1 MGICCS
7 QPHPCAIIYTYKTHD
22 VFQSLV
28 GKSKIMKIIGVWFFL
43 EAGASWQFI
52 LLAVLIGMSAFFSAS
67 ETALMSLSKIRI
79 RHLVDE
85 RVRGAEAVSKLVEN
99 PNRLLGA
106 ILVGNNIVNIGASAL
121 ATSLAIQYLGNAGVG
136 IATGVMTLLV
146 LIFGEI
152 TPKSLAAQ
160 HSEFISLRIA
170 RLITFIV
177 TVFGPIVSILL
188 VVTNLLIRLLGGK
201 PGKAQPF
208 ITEDELKTMV
218 NVSHEEG
225 VLEGEEKQMIYNV
238 FEFGDTQVKDIMTP
252 RTDMIAL
259 EIGVT
264 YEKIIETFRE
274 EQFSRIPIYQET
286 TDNIVGILY
295 IKDLIFKSTENAVF
309 DIHNYMREPFFTFEF
324 KKTTELFQE
333 LRAKRIPM
341 AIVLDE
347 YGGTAGIVTV
357 EDLIEEIVGDIRDE
371 YDDHEKDIEVVKEDE
386 YIVEG
391 STRIDE
397 LNDLIGV
404 NIESEDFDTIGGFIV
419 GEFGYIPEVNES
431 IEYEGI
437 KFVVEEVDRN
447 RIEKLRIHT

>member
-1 MGICCS
+1 M
-7 QPHPCAIIYTYKTHD
+7 
-22 VFQSLV
+22 
-28 GKSKIMKIIGVWFFL
+28 

-52 LLAVLIGMSAFFSAS
+52 LLAVLVGLSAFFSAS
-67 ETALMSLSKIRI
+67 ETALMSLSRIRI
-79 RHLVDE
+79 RHLVE
-85 RVRGAEAVSKLVEN
+85 EKVKGAEAVSKLVEN
-99 PNRLLGA
+99 PNKLLGS
-106 ILVGNNIVNIGASAL
+106 ILVGNNVVNIGASAL
-121 ATSLAIQYLGNAGVG
+121 ATSLAIHYFGSAGVG
-136 IATGVMTLLV
+136 IATGAMTLLV
-146 LIFGEI
+146 LVFGEI

-160 HSEFISLRIA
+160 HSEFLSLRIVG
-170 RLITFIV
+170 IINFFVII
-177 TVFGPIVSILL
+177 FNPIVFILL
-188 VVTNLLIRLLGGK
+188 FVTNGIIRLMGGK
-201 PGKAQPF
+201 PGRTQPF

-225 VLEGEEKQMIYNV
+225 VLEVEEKEMIYNV
-238 FEFGDTQVKDIMTP
+238 FEFGDIQVKDVMTP
-252 RTDMIAL
+252 RTDMVSL

-264 YEKIIETFRE
+264 YEKVIDTFKA

-286 TDNIVGILY
+286 TDNIIGILY
-295 IKDLIFKSTENAVF
+295 IKDLIFKTSENTVF
-309 DIHNYMREPFFTFEF
+309 DIHEYIREPYFTFEF
-324 KKTTELFQE
+324 KKTTELFRE

-371 YDDHEKDIEVVKEDE
+371 YDDHEQDIEVVKEDE

-397 LNDLIGV
+397 LNELIGV
-404 NIESEDFDTIGGFIV
+404 RIESEDFDTIGGFIV
-419 GEFGYIPEVNES
+419 GEFGYIPEVHET
-431 IEYEGI
+431 IEYDGI

>member
-1 MGICCS
+1 M
-7 QPHPCAIIYTYKTHD
+7 
-22 VFQSLV
+22 
-28 GKSKIMKIIGVWFFL
+28 

-85 RVRGAEAVSKLVEN
+85 KVKGAETVSKLVEN
-99 PNRLLGA
+99 PNKLLGS

-121 ATSLAIQYLGNAGVG
+121 ATSLAIQYLGSSGVA
-136 IATGVMTLLV
+136 IATGVMTILV

-160 HSEFISLRIA
+160 HSEFISLKFAKVIS
-170 RLITFIV
+170 LFIV
-177 TVFGPIVSILL
+177 IFNPLVSVFLFI
-188 VVTNLLIRLLGGK
+188 TNGLIKLLGGK
-201 PGKAQPF
+201 PGRTQPF

-238 FEFGDTQVKDIMTP
+238 FEFGDTQVRDIMTP
-252 RTDMIAL
+252 RTDMASIEVGA
-259 EIGVT
+259 T
-264 YEKIIETFRE
+264 YEKIIETFKTE
-274 EQFSRIPIYQET
+274 HFSRLPIYQDT

-295 IKDLIFKSTENAVF
+295 IKDLIFKASENTVF
-309 DIHNYMREPFFTFEF
+309 DIQDYIREPYFTFEY

-333 LRAKRIPM
+333 LRAHRIPM

-371 YDDHEKDIEVVKEDE
+371 YDDHENDIEVIKEDE

-397 LNDLIGV
+397 LNEMIGV

-419 GEFGYIPEVNES
+419 GEFGYIPEVNEI
-431 IEYEGI
+431 IEYDGI
-437 KFVVEEVDRN
+437 KFVIEEVDRN

>member
-1 MGICCS
+1 
-7 QPHPCAIIYTYKTHD
+7 
-22 VFQSLV
+22 
-28 GKSKIMKIIGVWFFL
+28 
-43 EAGASWQFI
+43 
-52 LLAVLIGMSAFFSAS
+52 
-67 ETALMSLSKIRI
+67 
-79 RHLVDE
+79 
-85 RVRGAEAVSKLVEN
+85 
-99 PNRLLGA
+99 
-106 ILVGNNIVNIGASAL
+106 L
-121 ATSLAIQYLGNAGVG
+121 ATSLAIHYFGSAGVG
-136 IATGVMTLLV
+136 IATGAMTLLV
-146 LIFGEI
+146 LVFGEI

-160 HSEFISLRIA
+160 HSEFLSLK
-170 RLITFIV
+170 IV
-177 TVFGPIVSILL
+177 GIINFFVVIFNPIVFILL
-188 VVTNLLIRLLGGK
+188 FFTNGLIRLLGGK
-201 PGKAQPF
+201 PGRTQPF

-225 VLEGEEKQMIYNV
+225 VLEVEEKEMIYNV
-238 FEFGDTQVKDIMTP
+238 FEFGDSQVKDVMTP

-259 EIGVT
+259 EVGVT
-264 YEKIIETFRE
+264 HDKIIDTFKA

-286 TDNIVGILY
+286 TDNIIGILY
-295 IKDLIFKSTENAVF
+295 IKDLIFKSSENTVF
-309 DIHNYMREPFFTFEF
+309 DIHEYMREPYFTFEF

-371 YDDHEKDIEVVKEDE
+371 YDDHEQDIEVVKEDE

-397 LNDLIGV
+397 LNELIGV
-404 NIESEDFDTIGGFIV
+404 RIESEDFDTIGGFIV
-419 GEFGYIPEVNES
+419 GEFGYIPEVKET
-431 IEYEGI
+431 IEYDGI

>member
-1 MGICCS
+1 
-7 QPHPCAIIYTYKTHD
+7 
-22 VFQSLV
+22 
-28 GKSKIMKIIGVWFFL
+28 L

-79 RHLVDE
+79 RHLVE
-85 RVRGAEAVSKLVEN
+85 EKVRGAEAVSKLVEN
-99 PNRLLGA
+99 PNKLLGS

-136 IATGVMTLLV
+136 LATGIMTLLV

-170 RLITFIV
+170 RIV
-177 TVFGPIVSILL
+177 NFFVIIFNPIVSMLL
-188 VVTNLLIRLLGGK
+188 IVTNLLIRLLGGK
-201 PGKAQPF
+201 PGRTQPF

-238 FEFGDTQVKDIMTP
+238 FEFGDTQVRDIMTP
-252 RTDMIAL
+252 RTDMISL
-259 EIGVT
+259 EVGSS
-264 YEKIIETFRE
+264 YEKILETFKA
-274 EQFSRIPIYQET
+274 EQFSRIPIYQDT
-286 TDNIVGILY
+286 TDNIIGILY
-295 IKDLIFKSTENAVF
+295 IKDLIFKASDNVVF
-309 DIHNYMREPFFTFEF
+309 DIHDYIREPYFTFEF
-324 KKTTELFQE
+324 KKTTELFKE
-333 LRAKRIPM
+333 LRVKRIPM

-371 YDDHEKDIEVVKEDE
+371 YDDHEIDIEVVKEDE

-397 LNDLIGV
+397 LNEMIGV
-404 NIESEDFDTIGGFIV
+404 NIETEDFDTIGGFIV
-419 GEFGYIPEVNES
+419 GEFGYIPEVNET
-431 IEYEGI
+431 IEYDGI
-437 KFVVEEVDRN
+437 KFVIEEVDRN

>member
-1 MGICCS
+1 M
-7 QPHPCAIIYTYKTHD
+7 
-22 VFQSLV
+22 
-28 GKSKIMKIIGVWFFL
+28 WFFL

-79 RHLVDE
+79 RHMVE
-85 RVRGAEAVSKLVEN
+85 EKVRGAEAVSKLVEN
-99 PNRLLGA
+99 PSKLLGS
-106 ILVGNNIVNIGASAL
+106 ILVGNNVVNIGASAL
-121 ATSLAIQYLGNAGVG
+121 ATSLALHYFGNIGVG
-136 IATGVMTLLV
+136 IATGLMTITV

-160 HSEFISLRIA
+160 HSEFISLKIVNVIGFFVVIFNP
-170 RLITFIV
+170 LV
-177 TVFGPIVSILL
+177 TVLL
-188 VVTNLLIRLLGGK
+188 AFTNVFIRILGGK
-201 PGKAQPF
+201 PARVQPF

-218 NVSHEEG
+218 TVSHEEG

-238 FEFGDTQVKDIMTP
+238 FEFGDAQVRDVMTP

-259 EIGVT
+259 EIGSS
-264 YEKIIETFRE
+264 YEKILETFKE

-295 IKDLIFKSTENAVF
+295 IKDLIFKASDKEVF
-309 DIHNYMREPFFTFEF
+309 DINDYIREPYLTFEF
-324 KKTTELFQE
+324 KKTTELFKE
-333 LRAKRIPM
+333 LRAKRLPM

-371 YDDHEKDIEVVKEDE
+371 YDDHEEDIEIVKEDE

-391 STRIDE
+391 GTRIDE
-397 LNDLIGV
+397 LNELIGV

-419 GEFGYIPEVNES
+419 GEFGYIPEVNET
-431 IEYEGI
+431 IEYNGI
-437 KFVVEEVDRN
+437 KFVIEEVDRN

>member
-1 MGICCS
+1 M
-7 QPHPCAIIYTYKTHD
+7 
-22 VFQSLV
+22 
-28 GKSKIMKIIGVWFFL
+28 

-52 LLAVLIGMSAFFSAS
+52 LLAVLVGLSAFFSAS
-67 ETALMSLSKIRI
+67 ETALMSLSRIRI
-79 RHLVDE
+79 RHLVE
-85 RVRGAEAVSKLVEN
+85 EKVKGAEAVSKLVEN
-99 PNRLLGA
+99 PNKLLGS
-106 ILVGNNIVNIGASAL
+106 ILVGNNVVNIGASAL
-121 ATSLAIQYLGNAGVG
+121 ATSLAIHYFGNAGVG
-136 IATGVMTLLV
+136 IATGAMTLLV
-146 LIFGEI
+146 LVFGEI

-160 HSEFISLRIA
+160 HSEFLSLRIVG
-170 RLITFIV
+170 IINFFVII
-177 TVFGPIVSILL
+177 FNPIVFILL
-188 VVTNLLIRLLGGK
+188 FVTNGLIRLMGGK
-201 PGKAQPF
+201 PGRTQPF

-225 VLEGEEKQMIYNV
+225 VLEVEEKEMIYNV
-238 FEFGDTQVKDIMTP
+238 FEFGDTQVKDVMTP
-252 RTDMIAL
+252 RTDMVSL

-264 YEKIIETFRE
+264 YEKVIDTFKA

-286 TDNIVGILY
+286 TDNIIGILY
-295 IKDLIFKSTENAVF
+295 IKDLIFKTSENTVF
-309 DIHNYMREPFFTFEF
+309 DIHEYIREPYFTFEF
-324 KKTTELFQE
+324 KKTTELFRE

-371 YDDHEKDIEVVKEDE
+371 YDDHEQDIEVVKEDE

-397 LNDLIGV
+397 LNELIGV
-404 NIESEDFDTIGGFIV
+404 RIESEDFDTIGGFIV
-419 GEFGYIPEVNES
+419 GEFGYIPEVHET
-431 IEYEGI
+431 IEYDGI

>member
-1 MGICCS
+1 M
-7 QPHPCAIIYTYKTHD
+7 
-22 VFQSLV
+22 
-28 GKSKIMKIIGVWFFL
+28 WFFL

-85 RVRGAEAVSKLVEN
+85 KVKGAETVSKLVEN
-99 PNRLLGA
+99 PNKLLGS
-106 ILVGNNIVNIGASAL
+106 ILVGNNLVNIGASAL
-121 ATSLAIQYLGNAGVG
+121 ATALAIDYLGS
-136 IATGVMTLLV
+136 TGVAVATAAMTILV

-160 HSEFISLRIA
+160 HSEFISLKIA
-170 RLITFIV
+170 KVITLFIV
-177 TVFGPIVSILL
+177 IFNPLVSIFLF
-188 VVTNLLIRLLGGK
+188 VTNGLIKLLGGK
-201 PGKAQPF
+201 PGRTQPF

-238 FEFGDTQVKDIMTP
+238 FEFGDTQVRDVMTP
-252 RTDMIAL
+252 RTDMASIEVSA
-259 EIGVT
+259 T
-264 YEKIIETFRE
+264 YEKIIETFKT
-274 EQFSRIPIYQET
+274 EQFSRLPIYQET
-286 TDNIVGILY
+286 TDNIIGILY
-295 IKDLIFKSTENAVF
+295 IKDLIFRASENTIF
-309 DIHNYMREPFFTFEF
+309 DIHDYIREPYFTFEY

-333 LRAKRIPM
+333 LRSHRIPM

-371 YDDHEKDIEVVKEDE
+371 YDDHEKDIEVIKEDE

-397 LNDLIGV
+397 LNDMIGV
-404 NIESEDFDTIGGFIV
+404 RIESEDFDTIGGFIV
-419 GEFGYIPEVNES
+419 GEFGYIPEVNET
-431 IEYEGI
+431 IEYGGI
-437 KFVVEEVDRN
+437 KFVIEEVDRN

>member
-1 MGICCS
+1 MD
-7 QPHPCAIIYTYKTHD
+7 T
-22 VFQSLV
+22 
-28 GKSKIMKIIGVWFFL
+28 KSKFYFILGVWFFL

-85 RVRGAEAVSKLVEN
+85 KVRGAEAVSKLVEN
-99 PNRLLGA
+99 PNKLLGS
-106 ILVGNNIVNIGASAL
+106 ILVGNNVVNIGASAL
-121 ATSLAIQYLGNAGVG
+121 ATSLAIHYVGSAGVG
-136 IATGVMTLLV
+136 IATGIMTLLI

-152 TPKSLAAQ
+152 TPKSLATQ
-160 HSEFISLRIA
+160 HSEFISLKIA
-170 RLITFIV
+170 GIINFFVII
-177 TVFGPIVSILL
+177 FNPIVYL
-188 VVTNLLIRLLGGK
+188 LLILTNGLIRMLGGK
-201 PGKAQPF
+201 PGRTQPF

-218 NVSHEEG
+218 TVSHEEG
-225 VLEGEEKQMIYNV
+225 VLEVEEKQMIYNV
-238 FEFGDTQVKDIMTP
+238 FEFGDSQVKDVMTP
-252 RTDMIAL
+252 RTDMTSL
-259 EIGVT
+259 ELNSS
-264 YEKIIETFRE
+264 YEKIIETFRS

-286 TDNIVGILY
+286 TDNIIGILY
-295 IKDLIFKSTENAVF
+295 IKDLIFKSSENKPF
-309 DIHNYMREPFFTFEF
+309 DIHDYIREPYFTFEF

-371 YDDHEKDIEVVKEDE
+371 YDDHEIDIEVVKEDE

-397 LNDLIGV
+397 LNELIGV
-404 NIESEDFDTIGGFIV
+404 KIESEDFDTIGGFIV
-419 GEFGYIPEVNES
+419 GEFGYIPEVDES

-437 KFVVEEVDRN
+437 RFVIEEVDRN

>member
-1 MGICCS
+1 M
-7 QPHPCAIIYTYKTHD
+7 
-22 VFQSLV
+22 
-28 GKSKIMKIIGVWFFL
+28 

-85 RVRGAEAVSKLVEN
+85 KVKGAETVSKLVEN
-99 PNRLLGA
+99 PNKLLGS

-121 ATSLAIQYLGNAGVG
+121 ATSLAIHYLGNTGVAV
-136 IATGVMTLLV
+136 ATGAMTILV

-160 HSEFISLRIA
+160 HSEFISLKIGKIITLFIFIFNPLVSMFLFITNG
-170 RLITFIV
+170 LIK
-177 TVFGPIVSILL
+177 
-188 VVTNLLIRLLGGK
+188 LLGGK
-201 PGKAQPF
+201 PGRTQPF

-225 VLEGEEKQMIYNV
+225 VLEGDEKQMIYNV
-238 FEFGDTQVKDIMTP
+238 FEFGDTQVRDVMTP
-252 RTDMIAL
+252 RTDMASIEVGA
-259 EIGVT
+259 T
-264 YEKIIETFRE
+264 YEKIIETFKT
-274 EQFSRIPIYQET
+274 EQFSRIPIFQDT
-286 TDNIVGILY
+286 NDNIIGILY
-295 IKDLIFKSTENAVF
+295 IKDLIFRASENTVF
-309 DIHNYMREPFFTFEF
+309 DIHDYIREPYFTFEF

-333 LRAKRIPM
+333 LRAHRIPM

-347 YGGTAGIVTV
+347 YGGTAGIVTI

-371 YDDHEKDIEVVKEDE
+371 YDDHEKDIEVIKEDE

-397 LNDLIGV
+397 LNEMIGV

-419 GEFGYIPEVNES
+419 GEFGYIPEVNET
-431 IEYEGI
+431 IEYDGI
-437 KFVVEEVDRN
+437 KFVIEEVDRN

>member
-1 MGICCS
+1 M
-7 QPHPCAIIYTYKTHD
+7 
-22 VFQSLV
+22 
-28 GKSKIMKIIGVWFFL
+28 

-85 RVRGAEAVSKLVEN
+85 KVKGAETVSKLVEN
-99 PNRLLGA
+99 PNKLLGS

-121 ATSLAIQYLGNAGVG
+121 ATALAIDILGNTGVAV
-136 IATGVMTLLV
+136 ATGIMTILV

-160 HSEFISLRIA
+160 HSEFISLKVAKPIS
-170 RLITFIV
+170 LFIV
-177 TVFGPIVSILL
+177 IFNPLVSVFLF
-188 VVTNLLIRLLGGK
+188 VTNGIIKLLGGK
-201 PGKAQPF
+201 PGRTQPF

-238 FEFGDTQVKDIMTP
+238 FEFGDTQVRDIMTP
-252 RTDMIAL
+252 RTDMASI
-259 EIGVT
+259 EVGST
-264 YEKIIETFRE
+264 YEKIIETFKT
-274 EQFSRIPIYQET
+274 EQFSRLPIYQDT

-295 IKDLIFKSTENAVF
+295 IKDLIFKASENTVF
-309 DIHNYMREPFFTFEF
+309 EIQDYIREPYFTFEY

-333 LRAKRIPM
+333 LRAHRIPM

-371 YDDHEKDIEVVKEDE
+371 YDDHEKDIEVIKEDE

-397 LNDLIGV
+397 LNEMIGV

-419 GEFGYIPEVNES
+419 GEFGYIPEVNET
-431 IEYEGI
+431 IEYDGI
-437 KFVVEEVDRN
+437 KFVIEEVDRN